1 MKRRIRRALL
11 ALALLA
17 VVLAIAGAA
26 YESVARHR
34 AAARHPAPGKLV
46 DVGGRRIQIDCRGSG
61 SPTVVLMSGLDHFGS
76 LSWAPVHDSIART
89 TRVCAYSR
97 AGIMW
102 SDAAEGAFDSGRM
115 ADDLH
120 AALAAAG
127 ERPPWVL
134 VGHSMG
140 GPYAL
145 AFTGRYGAEVA
156 GLVFVDASHPDQRFP
171 AGASLPLRRRIRD
184 AGVNLAGPALLRMGA
199 ARLVPVHN
207 PPPLATPPQAAAH
220 RAYFATSVAA
230 LLKENQALGAT
241 LRTAS
246 QHRQLG
252 TRPLVVLTGARGMS
266 PTSRWMQFHRD
277 QATWSTR
284 GRHEIVDDASHY
296 IHADRPDVVI
306 RAVREVV
313 NVVRSSSA
321 PADPGSANPPGP

>member
-11 ALALLA
+11 GLALLA
-17 VVLAIAGAA
+17 IVLMVAGAA
-26 YESVARHR
+26 YESLARRR
-34 AAARHPAPGKLV
+34 AVRAHPAPGKMV

-76 LSWAPVHDSIART
+76 LSWAPVHDSLARS

-102 SDAAEGAFDSGRM
+102 SDAAGGPFDSGRM
-115 ADDLH
+115 AEDLH
-120 AALAAAG
+120 GALAGAG

-145 AFTGRYGAEVA
+145 TFTGRYGAEVA

-171 AGASLPLRRRIRD
+171 AGASLPLRRRLRD
-184 AGVNLAGPALLRMGA
+184 MGVNVAGPALLRMGA
-199 ARLVPVHN
+199 ARLVPVDN
-207 PPPLATPPQAAAH
+207 PPPSATPAMAAAH
-220 RAYFATSVAA
+220 RAYFPTSVAA
-230 LLKENQALGAT
+230 LVKENKAIPAT
-241 LRTAS
+241 LRAAAL
-246 QHRQLG
+246 HRRLG
-252 TRPLVVLTGARGMS
+252 ARPLVVLTGARGMP

-284 GRHEIVDDASHY
+284 ARHEIVDDASHY

-313 NVVRSSSA
+313 AAVQQTSA
-321 PADPGSANPPGP
+321 PPNPPKTRASS